1 MRTAPGPAVVVM
13 VVVVGS
19 LVLWTAGGG
28 GGRGS
33 RVLAPENLGVRLLGV
48 GVL

>member
-28 GGRGS
+28 AEGAEYWLLRTWGS
-33 RVLAPENLGVRLLGV
+33 GF
-48 GVL
+48 